1 MSLPAKLSKAAYN
14 FYYASVKPLIDS
26 KRLVE
31 CPCCGWKGPKFLP
44 HGLDHREN
52 ARCPKCNSLERHRL
66 YYLFLRKH
74 IPTDKA
80 VKVLHFAPEKI
91 ITKLFKSFSNINYLS
106 ADLDPEKGM
115 VKEDI
120 TQLSFQDNSF
130 DLIFC
135 SHVLEH
141 IPDDIKAMQEVHR
154 VLKPTGFA
162 LLQVPIKKEFNG
174 KTIDATYE
182 DFSITDPAERERV
195 FGQHDHV
202 RIYGSDFKDRLIKAG
217 FKVEVIDFPKVLGL
231 EKVTYHSLMPI
242 QESANEMDG
251 WIYYCTK

>member
-1 MSLPAKLSKAAYN
+1 MKIFQLIFKRAIDFGYAYSSLFLKAKVN
-14 FYYASVKPLIDS
+14 
-26 KRLVE
+26 

-44 HGLDHREN
+44 HGLDHRGN

-66 YYLFLRKH
+66 YYLFLKKH
-74 IPTDKA
+74 LPTKKTI
-80 VKVLHFAPEKI
+80 KVLHFAPEKI
-91 ITKLFKSFSNINYLS
+91 ITKLFKAFSNIDYLS

-120 TQLSFQDNSF
+120 TQLSFKDDSF
-130 DLIFC
+130 NLIFC

-174 KTIDATYE
+174 KKISATYE

-217 FKVEVIDFPKVLGL
+217 FKVEVIDFPKVLGP
-231 EKVTYHSLMPI
+231 EKVNYHSLMPI

>member
-1 MSLPAKLSKAAYN
+1 MSFPSKLTKAASN
-14 FYYASVKPLIDS
+14 FYYANVNPLLNS

-31 CPCCGWKGPKFLP
+31 CPCCGWQGPTFLP
-44 HGLDHREN
+44 HGLDNRQN

-66 YYLFLRKH
+66 YYLFLRQH
-74 IPTDKA
+74 IPTDKT

-91 ITKLFKSFSNINYLS
+91 ITKLFMGFNNIEYLS

-120 TQLSFQDNSF
+120 TQLSFTDNSF

-141 IPDDIKAMQEVHR
+141 IPDDIKAMQEVYR

-174 KTIDATYE
+174 KVITATYE
-182 DFSITDPAERERV
+182 DFSITSPAERERV

-202 RIYGSDFKDRLIKAG
+202 RIYGSDFKDRLVKAG
-217 FKVEVIDFPKVLGL
+217 FKVEVIDYPTVLGK
-231 EKVTYHSLMPI
+231 EKVNYYSLMPI

-251 WIYYCTK
+251 WIFYCTK